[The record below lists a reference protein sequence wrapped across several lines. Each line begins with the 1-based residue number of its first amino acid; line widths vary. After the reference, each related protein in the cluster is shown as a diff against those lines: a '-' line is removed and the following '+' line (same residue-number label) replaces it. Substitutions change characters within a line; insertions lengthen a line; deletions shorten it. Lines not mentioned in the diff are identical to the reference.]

1 MTDPEFIWFANAG
14 EFKLTVAKM
23 DMEIICTKKTQ
34 RTHIKQLRYVLQLR
48 LLYGNDNFLMW
59 LNGIVMDGIITQL
72 VMSQNPF

>member
-48 LLYGNDNFLMW
+48 LLYGNDNFLM
-59 LNGIVMDGIITQL
+59 
-72 VMSQNPF
+72 